1 MRPGS
6 ERESLLIPV
15 QMTNTWVARSP
26 KPEVGGPRGWG
37 AAYDLGYSDVLGQTV
52 CEAYY
57 SEKAAIFGSVCH
69 VVLGFIRARD
79 CDSKMMIAGRKMTG
93 VSDKRVKE

>member
-1 MRPGS
+1 
-6 ERESLLIPV
+6 
-15 QMTNTWVARSP
+15 MTNTWVARSP

-52 CEAYY
+52 SEAYY

-79 CDSKMMIAGRKMTG
+79 CDSKMLIAGRKMTG